1 VAGLTG
7 IDHQLAEAS
16 VADQP
21 ILARL
26 LQELSLAAVCDLD
39 ARFATQDRLPASQNQ
54 ELDCVVSFSLKAE
67 RTLDIPLSKLSQD
80 LDRRIRNREIRE
92 ESRTALPFLQEHRLR
107 ITKLWREQREQW
119 FRKRYEVKTGKPAP
133 DEFIVKNPVM
143 VGASRTVPSGWQM
156 KDEVRRIFDPR
167 DHRDF
172 RADMERLYRQQQGLP
187 AKGEGWLQQTY
198 LAKCVRGVL
207 AGYEIVL
214 EARPRWLGHQRL
226 DMFVPT
232 LNLAIE
238 YQGEQHYLPLDHL
251 GAEQGLRDR
260 QALDKAK
267 REACERAG
275 VHLIEW
281 HYLTPISVK
290 SVRAALAAV
299 GIRTSEKA

>member
-1 VAGLTG
+1 
-7 IDHQLAEAS
+7 
-16 VADQP
+16 
-21 ILARL
+21 
-26 LQELSLAAVCDLD
+26 
-39 ARFATQDRLPASQNQ
+39 
-54 ELDCVVSFSLKAE
+54 
-67 RTLDIPLSKLSQD
+67 
-80 LDRRIRNREIRE
+80 
-92 ESRTALPFLQEHRLR
+92 
-107 ITKLWREQREQW
+107 
-119 FRKRYEVKTGKPAP
+119 
-133 DEFIVKNPVM
+133 
-143 VGASRTVPSGWQM
+143 M

-207 AGYEIVL
+207 AGCEIVL
-214 EARPRWLGHQRL
+214 EARPRWLGRQRL

-251 GAEQGLRDR
+251 GAEQGLKDR

-275 VHLIEW
+275 VHLVEW
-281 HYLTPISVK
+281 HYRTPISVK
-290 SVRAALAAV
+290 SVRAALVVV
-299 GIRTSEKA
+299 GICTSEKA